1 MDFTGFKLRR
11 TKKYSFNY
19 IKVHCITYSKLVF
32 PYIENNILVL
42 DYYYLNRFSKRLN
55 KLQTVKIYKNN
66 TWEIDGVKQ
75 TKKPKIG
82 ELKAYVI
89 SNTELGYYLTK
100 AFISNVVGEFIDNNH
115 CSGTLNNLIKFLTR
129 KKSKTYIPEHLQQ
142 KCELLKKEWTGY
154 LYDRGDFIY
163 KHYRQGL
170 IITKD
175 HKVYNFDFNSFTLTI
190 PRHIYLKVNSGI
202 YEKLTLLNLCINNK
216 NINEILYLLENDL
229 SNLINKVNDRRRMQI
244 IRKLSLSKKQIL
256 NNHHIP
262 WYSNFYD
269 IKNLNS
275 YRDEDFNIIVQCYE
289 HSFPYVSKRY
299 KNYRKYFDYCSK
311 ILQPITG
318 NYIYSCRDY
327 FRMLIDNE
335 NTIPT
340 NRFPKYPAPDKIE
353 RLHDELVTYIRNLKD
368 QEKMQRIKE
377 LNKTYDLLK
386 PQLKKLEYSNDKY
399 SIIIPEQLEDLIKEG
414 DALHH
419 CVGSYVDAVIDKR
432 NKIYFLRKNTELT
445 KPYFTIDVDYNNTV
459 RQVHTY
465 CNKNVNSVPE
475 HMELVSFIKS
485 WGEDKNLILSNFD
498 NVRCAL

>member
-11 TKKYSFNY
+11 TKKYSFNH

-42 DYYYLNRFSKRLN
+42 DYYRLNGFSKRL
-55 KLQTVKIYKNN
+55 KKVQTVKVYKNN

-75 TKKPKIG
+75 TRKPKIR

-89 SNTELGYYLTK
+89 SSTELGYYLTK
-100 AFISNVVGEFIDNNH
+100 SFVSDIVGEFIDNNH

-129 KKSKTYIPEHLQQ
+129 KKSKAYIPEYLQQ
-142 KCELLKKEWTGY
+142 KCEPLLKEWTGY
-154 LYDRGDFIY
+154 LYNDGDFIY
-163 KHYRQGL
+163 KKYDYGL

-175 HKVYNFDFNSFTLTI
+175 CKVYNFNFKSFELVI
-190 PRHIYLKVNSGI
+190 PKYIYLQIESGI
-202 YEKLTLLNLCINNK
+202 YKELNSLHLCINNK
-216 NINEILYLLENDL
+216 NINEILYFLENDL
-229 SNLINKVNDRRRMQI
+229 ISLINKVNDKQIMQI
-244 IRKLSLSKKQIL
+244 IKKLSLSKKQIL
-256 NNHHIP
+256 NQHQIY
-262 WYSNFYD
+262 WYSSFYN

-275 YRDEDFNIIVQCYE
+275 YRDEDFNIIVQCFSYN
-289 HSFPYVSKRY
+289 FPNVLEKY
-299 KNYRKYFDYCSK
+299 KNYRKYFDYSK
-311 ILQPITG
+311 TLNGIFGESYL
-318 NYIYSCRDY
+318 YLCKDY
-327 FRMLIDNE
+327 FHMLN
-335 NTIPT
+335 NHKSVIPT
-340 NRFPKYPAPDKIE
+340 NRFPKYPSPTQIE
-353 RLHDELVTYIRNLKD
+353 RFHDILVEHIRNLKD
-368 QEKMQRIKE
+368 QEKMQRVKA

-414 DALHH
+414 DVLHH

-465 CNKNVNSVPE
+465 CNKNVSDVPE